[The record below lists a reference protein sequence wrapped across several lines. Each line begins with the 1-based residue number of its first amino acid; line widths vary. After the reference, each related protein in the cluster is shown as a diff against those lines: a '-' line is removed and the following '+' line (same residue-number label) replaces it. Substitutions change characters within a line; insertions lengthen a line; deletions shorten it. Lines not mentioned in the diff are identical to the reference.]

1 MAALYLFSWI
11 SGAGALLLFTSDLQ
25 PIMLLVSGSRPN
37 WERSLCIVRDLRE
50 KLETGWLP
58 SPEEWSL
65 LPEVEAP
72 WGALA
77 QECVGELREGG
88 IPIVPT
94 LRRIEKAIAGQKK
107 AEADARARSAQA
119 WGQAAVCGSI
129 VPLIS
134 VALYLLVPGLSEIGL
149 PWWLCTLA
157 ALFLSAVAMAWMLLL
172 SEDARWGGL
181 AHDRRAWWAAA
192 FCFGERLL
200 GALRGGTPGDLAWSR
215 ALPQLHRHAGTLV
228 QHWGADLWSE
238 PPVADSRFEPA
249 ARSLIVLGGSLRKA
263 IQASIYEGRGC
274 AERIE
279 AALEALRV
287 ELDCEVERQMQ
298 LLSTRALKPLFIC
311 VAPSVLLLLAM
322 AFWLS
327 WENWGLS

>member
-1 MAALYLFSWI
+1 MAALHLLSWI
-11 SGAGALLLFTSDLQ
+11 SGAGALLLFATDLRSVTF
-25 PIMLLVSGSRPN
+25 LLSGSRAN
-37 WERSLCIVRDLRE
+37 WERSLGIVRDLRE

-58 SPEEWSL
+58 SPDEWRL
-65 LPEVEAP
+65 LSEVEAP
-72 WGALA
+72 WGGLA
-77 QECVGELREGG
+77 QECVSELREGG

-94 LRRIEKAIAGQKK
+94 LRRIEKAIGGQKK

-119 WGQAAVCGSI
+119 WGQAAVCGAI

-134 VALYLLVPGLSEIGL
+134 VALYFLVPGLSQIGMS
-149 PWWLCTLA
+149 WWLSTLA
-157 ALFLSAVAMAWMLLL
+157 AIFLSAIAMIWMLQL

-181 AHDRRAWWAAA
+181 ARERRSWWAAT

-200 GALRGGTPGDLAWSR
+200 GSLRGGTPADLAWSK
-215 ALPQLHRHAGTLV
+215 ALPQLHRQAGALV
-228 QHWGADLWSE
+228 QHWGADLWSD
-238 PPVADSRFEPA
+238 PPVADARFEPA
-249 ARSLIVLGGSLRKA
+249 ARSLIVLGSSLRKA

-287 ELDCEVERQMQ
+287 ELDCEVERNMQ

-327 WENWGLS
+327 WESWGIA